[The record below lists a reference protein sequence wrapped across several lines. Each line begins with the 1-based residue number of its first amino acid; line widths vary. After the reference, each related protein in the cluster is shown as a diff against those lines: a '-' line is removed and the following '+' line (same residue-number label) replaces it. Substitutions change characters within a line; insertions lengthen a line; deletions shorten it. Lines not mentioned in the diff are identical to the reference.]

1 MVRGRGMAVTAVALM
16 YQWADTTRIARG
28 RGTAAPKAR
37 QAWVYRLSSR
47 AFIGLPWPRKAAGIT
62 VGPSELVM
70 LCFPLPSVG
79 REVIFLGR
87 REGSVPVLPGAQ
99 ADTVAVG
106 VGEHPEARS
115 LLVTHQAAAGRE
127 GGIDPGLDRVGVQP
141 HVRVPA
147 LPVGLAAGPLEPH
160 GRQHARGVSQLVTG
174 LRYDGVQPE
183 HGRPERQ
190 DLLESRGVQGE

>member
-37 QAWVYRLSSR
+37 QAWVYRLSSS

-62 VGPSELVM
+62 VEPSELVM
-70 LCFPLPSVG
+70 LSSPCHLWIVKSSVPAA
-79 REVIFLGR
+79 EN
-87 REGSVPVLPGAQ
+87 GSVPVLPGAQ

-147 LPVGLAAGPLEPH
+147 LPVGLAAGPLEP
-160 GRQHARGVSQLVTG
+160 
-174 LRYDGVQPE
+174 
-183 HGRPERQ
+183 
-190 DLLESRGVQGE
+190 

>member
-37 QAWVYRLSSR
+37 QAWVYRLSSS

-62 VGPSELVM
+62 VEPSEVVM
-70 LCFPLPSVG
+70 LVLPLAVVRVLTSSCRPG
-79 REVIFLGR
+79 E
-87 REGSVPVLPGAQ
+87 EGSVPVLPGAQ
-99 ADTVAVG
+99 ADAVAVG

-115 LLVTHQAAAGRE
+115 LLLTHQAAAGGE
-127 GGIDPGLDRVGVQP
+127 GGTDPGLDRIRVQP

-147 LPVGLAAGPLEPH
+147 LPVGLTARPLEPH
-160 GRQHARGVSQLVTG
+160 GRKHAR
-174 LRYDGVQPE
+174 
-183 HGRPERQ
+183 
-190 DLLESRGVQGE
+190 